1 MDVVTR
7 PDELLYAVRNSRDI
21 FAMILEFHRE
31 DLDYSIIELIE
42 GEIDTYNQLLSNAKP
57 RLIKVVTSSNDQV
70 RATTASI
77 GRRPY
82 NIRKAALRHLPSGVG

>member
-1 MDVVTR
+1 MDVVTGLDKL
-7 PDELLYAVRNSRDI
+7 PYALRNSRDI

-42 GEIDTYNQLLSNAKP
+42 GEIDTYNQLLGNAKP
-57 RLIKVVTSSNDQV
+57 RPIKVVTSSNDQV

-82 NIRKAALRHLPSGVG
+82 NVRKAVLRHFSSGTG